1 MDAHYIWFAFYE
13 KCIKSLS
20 VLLICLVNFQNRAA
34 IKKKEVIMVSKHTLI
49 QIEISLYPIS

>member
-34 IKKKEVIMVSKHTLI
+34 IKKKRGHYGFKA
-49 QIEISLYPIS
+49 YPYSN